1 MRAPHRIRD
10 SVPPRR
16 RRQVGLRRRVQRPRR
31 CRQLGRDQE
40 AAAHRSARWSRVPSS
55 QPARRARA
63 ASPRRPL
70 AAAEPAPAPPRSAP
84 VGWCGGEHQPQAK
97 PFPGVLT
104 EGPERRSKTAAA
116 ATPERA
122 SELCQ
127 ARMAEPDAYKFGGVW
142 GGQERGSRRFILWPR
157 SGGLKEG
164 MYLKRPAAG
173 SSSDSDC
180 PTRGLSRPPQRAQEI
195 GCRARAAARPAKAA
209 DGSGPRPQIP

>member
-1 MRAPHRIRD
+1 MHGRHCRPVHEPCERAPRRIRD
-10 SVPPRR
+10 RVPPRR

-40 AAAHRSARWSRVPSS
+40 AATHRSARWSRVPSS

-84 VGWCGGEHQPQAK
+84 VGWCGGEHQSQAE
-97 PFPGVLT
+97 PFPGVPT

-122 SELCQ
+122 KESCTRALPSKDGRAGRVQ
-127 ARMAEPDAYKFGGVW
+127 VW
-142 GGQERGSRRFILWPR
+142 R
-157 SGGLKEG
+157 SLG
-164 MYLKRPAAG
+164 
-173 SSSDSDC
+173 
-180 PTRGLSRPPQRAQEI
+180 
-195 GCRARAAARPAKAA
+195 RARARVRLPWPLTTRISPSK
-209 DGSGPRPQIP
+209 RK